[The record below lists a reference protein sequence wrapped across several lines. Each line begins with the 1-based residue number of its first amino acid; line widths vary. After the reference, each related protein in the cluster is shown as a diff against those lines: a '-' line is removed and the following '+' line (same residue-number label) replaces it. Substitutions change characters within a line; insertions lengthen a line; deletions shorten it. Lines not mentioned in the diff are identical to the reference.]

1 LYKIYTIHKMSKFS
15 NNADDFFQN
24 INKLPIEMVYEID
37 AYIPTDVKMF
47 LNKKLYIQNHKN
59 IISDFIDK
67 KQIENYIRVL
77 VRQDNDFSFKF
88 LLEEN
93 IHNWLKIKKYLY
105 KNAIY
110 MNYVVFLQFYCDEHE
125 SHRCKE
131 LILQKMDEL
140 GLLKNQH
147 KKNVVK
153 YINTN
158 L

>member
-1 LYKIYTIHKMSKFS
+1 MSRFS
-15 NNADDFFQN
+15 NDEDDFFKN
-24 INKLPIEMVYEID
+24 INKLPIELVYEID
-37 AYIPTDVKMF
+37 SYIPTDVKLF
-47 LNKKLYIQNHKN
+47 LNKKLYIQNHKY

-67 KQIENYIRVL
+67 KQIENYFRVI
-77 VRQDNDFSFKF
+77 VRQDNDFSFKL

-110 MNYVVFLQFYCDEHE
+110 MNYVVFLEFYCDEHE
-125 SHRCKE
+125 SYRCKE
-131 LILQKMDEL
+131 VILQKMDEL

-147 KKNVVK
+147 KKNIVK

>member
-1 LYKIYTIHKMSKFS
+1 MLYNSIQHIMPKFS
-15 NNADDFFQN
+15 NDFFQN
-24 INKLPIEMVYEID
+24 IQKLPIEMIYEID
-37 AYIPTDVKMF
+37 AYIPTSVKMF
-47 LNKKLYIQNHKN
+47 LNKKMYIQNHKQ

-67 KQIENYIRVL
+67 KNIEKYIRVT
-77 VRQDNDFSFKF
+77 VRQDNDFSFKL

-93 IHNWLKIKKYLY
+93 IHNWLKIKSYLY

-125 SHRCKE
+125 SHGCKA
-131 LILQKMDEL
+131 LIIQKLNEL
-140 GLLKNQH
+140 GLLENQH

-153 YINTN
+153 YINTH

>member
-1 LYKIYTIHKMSKFS
+1 MPTFD
-15 NNADDFFQN
+15 DDFFQN

-47 LNKKLYIQNHKN
+47 LNKKFYIQNHKN
-59 IISDFIDK
+59 IITDFIDK
-67 KQIENYIRVL
+67 KQIENYIRVI

-93 IHNWLKIKKYLY
+93 IHNWIKIKKYLY

-110 MNYVVFLQFYCDEHE
+110 MNYLVFLQFYCDEHE

-147 KKNVVK
+147 KKNIVK